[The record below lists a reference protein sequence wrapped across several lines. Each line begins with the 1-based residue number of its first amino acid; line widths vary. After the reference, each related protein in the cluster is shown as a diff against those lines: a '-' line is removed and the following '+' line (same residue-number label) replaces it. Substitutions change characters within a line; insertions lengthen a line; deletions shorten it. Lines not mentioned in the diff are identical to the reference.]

1 MAKKINIIANL
12 IDTQLKKQLAD
23 IEKGKYK
30 LSQNIK
36 LKIIPLIIRKRDINV
51 YILYPLRKQ
60 NQNNLL
66 Q

>member
-30 LSQNIK
+30 VNIDVDGE
-36 LKIIPLIIRKRDINV
+36 KINNTNKNM
-51 YILYPLRKQ
+51 KQ
-60 NQNNLL
+60 LGNKG
-66 Q
+66 

>member
-30 LSQNIK
+30 VNIDVDGE
-36 LKIIPLIIRKRDINV
+36 KINNTNKNM
-51 YILYPLRKQ
+51 KQ
-60 NQNNLL
+60 LGNKGWIESKKG
-66 Q
+66 

>member
-30 LSQNIK
+30 VNIDVDGE
-36 LKIIPLIIRKRDINV
+36 KINNTNKNM
-51 YILYPLRKQ
+51 KQ
-60 NQNNLL
+60 LGNTTWIESKKG
-66 Q
+66 